1 MTNLQHSLES
11 DIQLQKSRKLRA
23 VARPGQATVVALPV
37 IDTLDT
43 VLGLYEKA

>member
-1 MTNLQHSLES
+1 MPMLWVFRPPWATRS
-11 DIQLQKSRKLRA
+11 
-23 VARPGQATVVALPV
+23 ARPGQATVVALPV